1 VCLVV
6 LAWRVAPA
14 HRLVLAGNRDE
25 AHARPTAP
33 MDWWHE
39 PRLLAGRD
47 LEAGGT
53 WLGVDERGRF
63 GVVTNFRGG
72 HVAANG
78 PSRGGLIPAY
88 LAGTTGPC
96 AFLESLAPEAARY
109 TGFSLLLGDPT
120 ELAYFSNCDP
130 SGPRRLPA
138 GIYGLSNGTLDAPWP
153 KVMVS
158 RARLTALLAPPPPP
172 VAALLGLLADQTPAA
187 DALLP
192 DTGVGL
198 EIERRLSPAFIVGPT
213 YGTRCSTA
221 LLIAADCA
229 TTAVEHSYG
238 ADGRP
243 LVTRRFDFQ
252 AAASPSPP

>member
-6 LAWRVAPA
+6 LAWRAAPA

-25 AHARPTAP
+25 AHARPAAP
-33 MDWWHE
+33 MDWWHG

-72 HVAANG
+72 HAVANG

-88 LAGTTGPC
+88 LAGTTGPG
-96 AFLESLAPEAARY
+96 AFLESLAREAARY
-109 TGFSLLLGDPT
+109 TGFSLLLGDST

-130 SGPRRLPA
+130 SGPRRLPP
-138 GIYGLSNGTLDAPWP
+138 GFYGLSNGTLDAPWP
-153 KVMVS
+153 KVTVA
-158 RARLTALLAPPPPP
+158 RARLRALATAQPS
-172 VAALLGLLADQTPAA
+172 VAALLDLLADPTPAA
-187 DALLP
+187 DTLLP

-198 EIERRLSPAFIVGPT
+198 EIERRLSPAFIVGPV
-213 YGTRCSTA
+213 YGTRCGSV
-221 LLIAADCA
+221 LLLADDGD
-229 TTAVEHSYG
+229 TTAVERSFG

-243 LVTRRFDFQ
+243 LATRRFDFE
-252 AAASPSPP
+252 ALASPSPP

>member
-1 VCLVV
+1 MCLVV
-6 LAWRVAPA
+6 LAWRAAPA

-25 AHARPTAP
+25 AHARPAAP
-33 MDWWHE
+33 MDWWQQ

-72 HVAANG
+72 LVVTNG

-88 LAGTTGPC
+88 LAGAIGPC
-96 AFLESLAPEAARY
+96 AFLESLAPQATRY

-120 ELAYFSNCDP
+120 ELAYFSNCGP
-130 SGPRRLPA
+130 AAPRRLPA
-138 GIYGLSNGTLDAPWP
+138 GVYGLSNGTLDAPWP
-153 KVMVS
+153 KVAVA
-158 RARLTALLAPPPPP
+158 RARLAALLAKAPPSAPE
-172 VAALLGLLADQTPAA
+172 LLELLADRTPAA
-187 DALLP
+187 DAELP

-198 EIERRLSPAFIVGPT
+198 EHERRLSPAFVVGPVF
-213 YGTRCSTA
+213 GTRSSSA
-221 LLIAADCA
+221 LLLADDGGV
-229 TTAVEHSYG
+229 TAVERVYG

-243 LVTRRFDFQ
+243 LATRRFDFQ
-252 AAASPSPP
+252 VTAIPPPV